1 MASILNT
8 VSAPES
14 VIEQPTTTQD
24 ATPKVVKPLL
34 VNTGSQIAPSPEKK
48 DLVGQLSNVLPRL
61 TYYGPTEFHT
71 KIGDGCSKIAASTT
85 QQLYGIYDPTS
96 SEDAWYAK
104 KSVLDAG
111 GKEVWNPT
119 MKNNYSKMQI
129 GTYVSLDRF
138 GATHDLDLPKNKKYT
153 LKDNEK
159 VEHRG
164 VVVGF
169 DKDGIPLIKH
179 GSSEG
184 EAVVQRMDNL
194 FLKFP
199 THNLDYTVKSAYT
212 PASIMGK
219 DIVDKRFYTK
229 PEEADNLQYIP
240 AQSGVAKMNAQQ
252 IKGQGMTPIN
262 MKEPT
267 GSENELK
274 FMTALNNNLSKQMQI
289 LGLKKTEA
297 NLIAKVA
304 FGVFHNESEAGTSS
318 FPIGLKM
325 LGSTF
330 AKAVGAKKSNPS
342 LSDVQFKFDTLMS
355 NADGSTS
362 KIGKSLL
369 ELGVEKEGLSDWT
382 HHRDDYNDEVNA
394 VAASA
399 ADALAKIKANPDKFK
414 YDAKNQTVFGNIPL
428 GVALAA
434 AYSKGLSAI
443 TSKESLMKADDKGRV
458 PFNYGTNAMKWGER
472 IKVTPKQKSK

>member
-1 MASILNT
+1 MASILDT
-8 VSAPES
+8 VTAPES
-14 VIEQPTTTQD
+14 VIEQTTTAQTT
-24 ATPKVVKPLL
+24 APKVVQPSL
-34 VNTGSQIAPSPEKK
+34 VNAGSQITPSPEKK
-48 DLVGQLSNVLPRL
+48 NLVGQLSSVLPRL
-61 TYYGPTEFHT
+61 TYYGPTELHT
-71 KIGDGCSKIAASTT
+71 KLGDGCSRIAASTT

-104 KSVLDAG
+104 KAVINAG
-111 GKEVWNPT
+111 GKEVWNKS
-119 MKNNYSKMQI
+119 MKDDYSKMQI
-129 GTYVSLDRF
+129 GTYVSLDRP
-138 GATHDLDLPKNKKYT
+138 GSWYGLDKSKNKNMT
-153 LKDNEK
+153 LKDNENI
-159 VEHRG
+159 EHRG

-169 DKDGIPLIKH
+169 DKDGVPMIKH
-179 GSSEG
+179 GSSSG
-184 EAVVQRMDNL
+184 KTVVQRIDA
-194 FLKFP
+194 LKLP
-199 THNLDYTVKSAYT
+199 DHDWTYTAVSAYT

-240 AQSGVAKMNAQQ
+240 AQSGVAKINAQQ
-252 IKGQGMTPIN
+252 IGNKGLAPMNQKPN
-262 MKEPT
+262 N
-267 GSENELK
+267 GSENEIK

-289 LGLKKTEA
+289 LGLKKNEA

-325 LGSTF
+325 LGSTLLNR
-330 AKAVGAKKSNPS
+330 AGVRKSNPS
-342 LSDVQFKFDTLMS
+342 LSDVQFKFDSLMN

-369 ELGVEKEGLSDWT
+369 ELGVDKEGLSDWT

-399 ADALAKIKANPDKFK
+399 ADALAKIKANPEKFK

-434 AYSKGLSAI
+434 AYSKGFSAI
-443 TSKESLMKADDKGRV
+443 TSKESLMKPDAKGRV